1 MHPWEKWAGIAVV
14 VVVFSISGEFLQEHP
29 WGARAALM
37 LAECRQ
43 GNLGSGFGVR
53 LSLLQLHHKS
63 LGSIRQQREAL
74 DDSLAANN
82 LMPLRLKD
90 RSFGD

>member
-1 MHPWEKWAGIAVV
+1 MGRDSSCCVFY
-14 VVVFSISGEFLQEHP
+14 FSISGEFLQEHP

-37 LAECRQ
+37 LAEFRQ
-43 GNLGSGFGVR
+43 GNLGSGFGIR

-63 LGSIRQQREAL
+63 LGSIRQQCEAL

-82 LMPLRLKD
+82 LMHLRLND